1 MKLYIKVTSDEY
13 ELPIAVAD
21 SKRELAKMVGV
32 RPRSVNDALYSAKKR
47 GGTSAYKEVEIE
59 DE

>member
-21 SKRELAKMVGV
+21 SKSELAKMVGV
-32 RPRSVNDALYSAKKR
+32 STKTVRGALYAAKKR
-47 GGTSAYKEVEIE
+47 GGTSTYKEVEVE